1 MPFEAMLLE
10 RMHLDSASKPAAHK
24 YDHMMLRF
32 KGRSAGLSAVLT
44 GASRAMCRD
53 LKSSNV
59 LLSAEG
65 VAKLADV
72 GLATVVTNEEQTLDS
87 ITPGTWAF
95 AAPELILGASVMQT
109 ASGTALLPEAAAV
122 SCKAPQAALHG
133 GIC

>member
-1 MPFEAMLLE
+1 MC
-10 RMHLDSASKPAAHK
+10 RD
-24 YDHMMLRF
+24 F
-32 KGRSAGLSAVLT
+32 KSSNVLLSAD
-44 GASRAMCRD
+44 SRAVCRD

-95 AAPELILGASVMQT
+95 AAPELILGA
-109 ASGTALLPEAAAV
+109 AS
-122 SCKAPQAALHG
+122 
-133 GIC
+133 